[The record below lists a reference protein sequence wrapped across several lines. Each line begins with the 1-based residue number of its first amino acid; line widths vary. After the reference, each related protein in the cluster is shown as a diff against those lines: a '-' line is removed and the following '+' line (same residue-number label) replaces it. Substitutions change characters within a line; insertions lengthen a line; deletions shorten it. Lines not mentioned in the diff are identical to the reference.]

1 MDVEITKQNG
11 DSTRLSDLGITVR
24 DFVVSS
30 VNVEGIYSEVEGR
43 AGTVDYGADFGSRT
57 ITVPFYY
64 KASDLHD
71 VPLLRDELFGLV
83 VSSEPFYVREMRRL
97 TYQTGENLFVGGKR
111 YLVRISGNFDIGQ
124 EVKYGFDELVFE
136 TVGLPFAESIGTT
149 QDLGRN
155 GLRYSDELLSYG
167 MGLLY
172 ERDAQKFTHQAGE
185 FVIYN
190 AGNVGVHPF
199 DQYLSITVDNAV
211 KGYTLRNKTNG
222 DEFKYSGKNDGKL
235 LLDGANITLNGLQC
249 FRDTNRSY
257 ISLEAGWNY
266 FEQNMAKKVQFDFRF
281 YYQ

>member
-111 YLVRISGNFDIGQ
+111 YLVRISGNFDIEQ
-124 EVKYGFDELVFE
+124 EFKYGFGELVFE

-149 QDLGRN
+149 QDIERN
-155 GLRYSDELLSYG
+155 GLRYSQELWSYG

-172 ERDAQKFTHQAGE
+172 DEESHKYTHNDPS
-185 FVIYN
+185 FKIYN
-190 AGNVGVHPF
+190 AGIGIHPF
-199 DQYLSITVDNAV
+199 EQHLDIVIEGV
-211 KGYTLRNKTNG
+211 RKGYELKNTSTG
-222 DEFKYSGKNDGKL
+222 DVFKYTGDTTGTLKL
-235 LLDGANITLNGLQC
+235 NGPNITMNYFQS
-249 FRDTNRSY
+249 FRDTNRKY
-257 ISLEAGWNY
+257 ITLKHGWNE
-266 FEQNMAKKVQFDFRF
+266 FTQNQPRNISFDFRF
-281 YYQ
+281 YYK

>member
-1 MDVEITKQNG
+1 
-11 DSTRLSDLGITVR
+11 DLGITVR

-30 VNVEGIYSEVEGR
+30 VNVEGVYSEIEGR

-111 YLVRISGNFDIGQ
+111 YLVRISGNFDIEQ
-124 EVKYGFDELVFE
+124 EFKYGFGELVFE

-149 QDLGRN
+149 QDIERN
-155 GLRYSDELLSYG
+155 GLRYSQELWSYG
-167 MGLLY
+167 MGLSY
-172 ERDAQKFTHQAGE
+172 DEDSHKYTNKKMNFAIF
-185 FVIYN
+185 N

-199 DQYLSITVDNAV
+199 EQYLKIEFENIG
-211 KGYTLRNKTNG
+211 KGYRLINETTG
-222 DEFKYSGKNDGKL
+222 DKFEYLGRTTGKFV
-235 LLDGANITLNGLQC
+235 LDGPNMTMKGLQA
-249 FRDTNRSY
+249 FRDTNRQY
-257 ISLEAGWNY
+257 ISLVPGWNY
-266 FEQNMAKKVQFDFRF
+266 FNQNKAKEVK
-281 YYQ
+281 

>member
-11 DSTRLSDLGITVR
+11 ESTRLSDLGITVR

-111 YLVRISGNFDIGQ
+111 YLVRVSGNFDIEQ
-124 EVKYGFDELVFE
+124 EFKYGFGELVFE

-149 QDLGRN
+149 QDIERN
-155 GLRYSDELLSYG
+155 GLRYSQELWSYG
-167 MGLLY
+167 MGLSY
-172 ERDAQKFTHQAGE
+172 DDDSHKYTNKKMNFAIF
-185 FVIYN
+185 N
-190 AGNVGVHPF
+190 AGNVSVHPF
-199 DQYLSITVDNAV
+199 EQYLKIEFENIG
-211 KGYTLRNKTNG
+211 KGYRLINETTG
-222 DEFKYSGKNDGKL
+222 DKFEYLGRTTGKFV
-235 LLDGANITLNGLQC
+235 LDGPNMTMKGLQA
-249 FRDTNRSY
+249 FRDTNRQY
-257 ISLEAGWNY
+257 ISLVPGWNY
-266 FEQNMAKKVQFDFRF
+266 FNQNKAKEVKF
-281 YYQ
+281 

>member
-111 YLVRISGNFDIGQ
+111 YLVRISGNFDIDQ
-124 EVKYGFDELVFE
+124 EFKYGFGELVFE

-149 QDLGRN
+149 QDIEKN
-155 GLRYSDELLSYG
+155 GLRYSQELWSYG

-172 ERDAQKFTHQAGE
+172 ESSSQKYQHRGKTFE
-185 FVIYN
+185 IYN
-190 AGNVGVHPF
+190 AGDVGVHPF
-199 DQYLSITVDNAV
+199 EQYLSITVDNVA
-211 KGYTLRNKTNG
+211 KGYRLLNKTTGEVFEYKGN
-222 DEFKYSGKNDGKL
+222 STGKL
-235 LLDGANITLNGLQC
+235 LLNGPNITLNGLQC
-249 FRDTNRSY
+249 FRDTNRNY
-257 ISLEAGWNY
+257 ISLESGWNE
-266 FEQNMAKKVQFDFRF
+266 FEQNMIKNVNFDFRF
-281 YYQ
+281 YYK

>member
-111 YLVRISGNFDIGQ
+111 YLVRISGNFDIEQ
-124 EVKYGFDELVFE
+124 EFKYGFGELVFE

-149 QDLGRN
+149 QDIERN
-155 GLRYSDELLSYG
+155 GLRYSQELWSYG
-167 MGLLY
+167 MGLSY
-172 ERDAQKFTHQAGE
+172 DEDSHKYTNKKMNFAIF
-185 FVIYN
+185 N
-190 AGNVGVHPF
+190 AGNVSVHPF
-199 DQYLSITVDNAV
+199 EQYLKIEFENIG
-211 KGYTLRNKTNG
+211 KGYRLINETTG
-222 DEFKYSGKNDGKL
+222 DKFEYLGRTTGKFV
-235 LLDGANITLNGLQC
+235 LDGPNMTMKGLQA
-249 FRDTNRSY
+249 FRDTNRQY
-257 ISLEAGWNY
+257 ISLVPGWNY
-266 FEQNMAKKVQFDFRF
+266 FNQNKAKEVKFDFR
-281 YYQ
+281 YYYK

>member
-111 YLVRISGNFDIGQ
+111 YLVRISGNFDIEQ
-124 EVKYGFDELVFE
+124 EFKYGFGELVFE

-149 QDLGRN
+149 QDIERN
-155 GLRYSDELLSYG
+155 GLRYSDELWSYG

-172 ERDAQKFTHQAGE
+172 EDEAQKYTHQSMNFA
-185 FVIYN
+185 IYN
-190 AGNVGVHPF
+190 AGNVEVHPF
-199 DQYLSITVDNAV
+199 EQLLDIKISGASKNYELKNVT
-211 KGYTLRNKTNG
+211 TG
-222 DEFKYSGKNDGKL
+222 DVFKYTGNATGGL
-235 LLDGANITLNGLQC
+235 RLNGANITLNGLQAL
-249 FRDTNRSY
+249 RDTNKQY
-257 ISLEAGWNY
+257 ITLAKGWNT
-266 FEQNMAKKVQFDFRF
+266 FRQNQSRKVEFDFR
-281 YYQ
+281 YYYK